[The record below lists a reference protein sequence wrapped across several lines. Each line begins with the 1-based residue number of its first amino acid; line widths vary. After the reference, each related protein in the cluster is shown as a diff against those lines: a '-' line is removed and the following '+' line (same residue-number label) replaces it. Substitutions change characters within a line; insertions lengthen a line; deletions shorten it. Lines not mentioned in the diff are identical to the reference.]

1 MTSDTPRPQHPALL
15 LLVAV
20 CIIAAN
26 MRATIT
32 GVGPLLTQ
40 ISADLDVAPAAL
52 GALASVPLV
61 AWAVVS
67 PLAHDL
73 SRRFGLDRVVLWAL
87 IALAAGTI
95 WRSLP
100 GNTVNLWLGAA
111 LIGVA
116 LAIANVLMP
125 AVIKHN
131 FQGRVPAVM
140 ALYTA
145 LLAGVGALASGV
157 VVPIS
162 HLVVNGG
169 ELGWRVALAAT
180 GILLPVAIAVWLWSM
195 IRTRSAATSPRP
207 DQRAPRTSTGI
218 WTDPVAW
225 QVALYMGLQSA
236 TFYMLLTWLAPL
248 SISLGRS
255 EVVAGIDVMLYQIL
269 GIVGSLALPFALR
282 GRVKRWTPALVPTFA
297 IVAALGLIVAPS
309 AVLAWACLS
318 GLSAGGALAM
328 SLTLMAQRAR
338 DSSTSVALSGMSQ
351 SVGYV
356 IAALGPIAFGALH
369 ALTGGWAVS
378 LLLLTA
384 VLIGQGVVGLFVG
397 RDRHVL
403 EPPRPSAQAGKAN
416 RRSSSA
422 S

>member
-1 MTSDTPRPQHPALL
+1 MTTETRTPQHPALL
-15 LLVAV
+15 LMVAV
-20 CIIAAN
+20 CLIAAN

-61 AWAVVS
+61 AWAVIS

-87 IALAAGTI
+87 IALTAGTI

-100 GNTVNLWLGAA
+100 GNSVNLWLGAA
-111 LIGVA
+111 LIGIA

-125 AVIKHN
+125 AVIKQN
-131 FQGRVPAVM
+131 FQGRVPAIM

-162 HLVVNGG
+162 HLVVNGS
-169 ELGWRVALAAT
+169 EAGWRVALATT
-180 GILLPVAIAVWLWSM
+180 GILLPAAIAVWVWSM
-195 IRTRSAATSPRP
+195 VRAGRTVARAGRP
-207 DQRAPRTSTGI
+207 APTPRTSTGI
-218 WTDPVAW
+218 WADAVAW

-282 GRVKRWTPALVPTFA
+282 GRLKRWTPALVPTFA
-297 IVAALGLIVAPS
+297 IIAAIGLITAPGG
-309 AVLAWACLS
+309 VLVWACLS

-328 SLTLMAQRAR
+328 SLTLMAERAR

-369 ALTGGWAVS
+369 ALTGGWALS
-378 LLLLTA
+378 LLLLVA
-384 VLIGQGVVGLFVG
+384 VLLGQGVVGLFVG

-403 EPPRPSAQAGKAN
+403 EPHR
-416 RRSSSA
+416 
-422 S
+422 